1 MENTIITFIGS
12 LGFPIV
18 ACIFLWKFING
29 TLDSFRQALQQNTAM
44 LAQVCD
50 RLDMWQQAEQE
61 RVEKEAMQHDKQF
74 PVS

>member
-1 MENTIITFIGS
+1 VESTIIQLIGS

-18 ACIFLWKFING
+18 ACVFLWKFING

-50 RLDMWQQAEQE
+50 RLDMWQQIEQE
-61 RVEKEAMQHDKQF
+61 EKEKGGKGREQF
-74 PVS
+74 PFS

>member
-50 RLDMWQQAEQE
+50 RLDMWKKAEQSE
-61 RVEKEAMQHDKQF
+61 NEKKEGAAHEQF
-74 PVS
+74 PFS

>member
-1 MENTIITFIGS
+1 MESTIIQLIGS

-50 RLDMWQQAEQE
+50 RLDMWTEKEQE
-61 RVEKEAMQHDKQF
+61 KEKKEGKHNEQF
-74 PVS
+74 PFS